1 MSDSGRL
8 AIQFWLKQ
16 PIGSVTML
24 LMALG
29 LYAACVIAFYAQ
41 MLIHSHLHP
50 AWDEDTS
57 PQPLQAAEVIELFS
71 QTEERKAA

>member
-1 MSDSGRL
+1 
-8 AIQFWLKQ
+8 
-16 PIGSVTML
+16 ML

-57 PQPLQAAEVIELFS
+57 PQPLQAVEVIELFPH
-71 QTEERKAA
+71 TEERRAA